1 VGSKLV
7 VDALEAVELGLPLG
21 EGGGGGL
28 SGEPA
33 FQGLVEAFDRALGLG
48 MAGMAVLLGDAEVGE
63 QVLEAVAAAGETGGV
78 DRPVEFLTDVK
89 PLWGS

>member
-21 EGGGGGL
+21 EGGGGL

-33 FQGLVEAFDRALGLG
+33 FQGLVEAFDLALGLG